1 MPDRQEVVL
10 LPLAWAMGH
19 TGGFVT
25 AVSLVAKEVAQ
36 ALGETIGPVLV
47 LLDMIEGDLVVA
59 RLETVGLLLDA
70 AISLAEASPIGW
82 IVGGIVVALIAIL
95 TR

>member
-1 MPDRQEVVL
+1 
-10 LPLAWAMGH
+10 MGH
-19 TGGFVT
+19 TGGVVT

-59 RLETVGLLLDA
+59 RLETAGLLLDA